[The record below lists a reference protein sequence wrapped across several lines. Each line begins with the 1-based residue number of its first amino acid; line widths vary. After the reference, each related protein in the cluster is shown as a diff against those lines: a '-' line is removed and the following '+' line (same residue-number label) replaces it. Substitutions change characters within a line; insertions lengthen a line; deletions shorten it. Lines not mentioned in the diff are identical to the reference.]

1 MIWADGTVFE
11 GQWKNDLRDHGR
23 LVMNN
28 GFVYIGRFKRDKFH
42 DQNATLL
49 MPNMTIYKG
58 GFTDN
63 KTHPL
68 CMLMYPSGEIYYGQ
82 HSQYVKQGCGKV
94 ISFGGGFYEG
104 FWEQDKIHGNT
115 CRTYDDLTG
124 DLFVGQL
131 DEGKKMG

>member
-1 MIWADGTVFE
+1 
-11 GQWKNDLRDHGR
+11 
-23 LVMNN
+23 
-28 GFVYIGRFKRDKFH
+28 
-42 DQNATLL
+42 
-49 MPNMTIYKG
+49 
-58 GFTDN
+58 
-63 KTHPL
+63 
-68 CMLMYPSGEIYYGQ
+68 
-82 HSQYVKQGCGKV
+82 VKQGCGKV